1 MTPLGTALKAARL
14 AAGLDVRT
22 AASLLALSQSAV
34 YNLECGSWH
43 PGRAR
48 LDGLAAAYG
57 VTGEA
62 LDALRKLRAPDG
74 DVTFGWSA
82 LQRRNTE
89 LAHLRKTDTS
99 RSTLTAFRVAA
110 GLTGTKLASLTH
122 GCTPSLLASLETG
135 RASPLRR
142 SDGRWRAVVH
152 SIAAVLGT
160 TPEELWPD
168 VAPSIPSGYFDS
180 RDVPTPEELV
190 SLTER
195 RFATDKIVA
204 TLTARER
211 DVLRRRFGDDE
222 ETLEQC
228 GEVHGVSKE
237 RVRQIEFR
245 ALATLRTRFSSRGIT
260 AA

>member
-1 MTPLGTALKAARL
+1 MTPLGTAIKAARL

-22 AASLLALSQSAV
+22 AASLLALSQSAG

-99 RSTLTAFRVAA
+99 RSTLTAFPVIVGCFFIIFTNHVWRNICSVT
-110 GLTGTKLASLTH
+110 GNLTAIGQTTRIPV
-122 GCTPSLLASLETG
+122 CLLARL
-135 RASPLRR
+135 
-142 SDGRWRAVVH
+142 
-152 SIAAVLGT
+152 
-160 TPEELWPD
+160 
-168 VAPSIPSGYFDS
+168 
-180 RDVPTPEELV
+180 
-190 SLTER
+190 
-195 RFATDKIVA
+195 
-204 TLTARER
+204 
-211 DVLRRRFGDDE
+211 
-222 ETLEQC
+222 
-228 GEVHGVSKE
+228 
-237 RVRQIEFR
+237 
-245 ALATLRTRFSSRGIT
+245 
-260 AA
+260 